1 MPQDAAPLA
10 VSLFDKRPFF
20 EKVLVYGVQN
30 GILTQ
35 THLDAI
41 CNDAPKGIVQ
51 IARYFGRPMLR
62 PELEKAKDRMVN
74 LVSLHLESSSG
85 ADLRQAAELLRDHSF
100 LSRSKAGSDMLKA
113 MLAMP
118 DHSHFG
124 MQNSVGFNDE
134 HIPLLDK
141 WSLRSLA
148 EYQSELARRQ
158 QIASVV
164 KPALWFAQMLGLD
177 EEELV
182 AADIEAE
189 AVIRT
194 GLLALF
200 SGHKQMPDWV
210 AFEKMVLALRKKYA
224 SRAGAMP
231 AITLPRAI
239 KDMPEAFKPTVQ
251 TLLQSVRDD
260 LPRILDNTV
269 PVRKLFHA
277 TPMFMGR
284 YFWLE
289 DALSEVDHFDRSASN
304 AWNKLTGERNDD
316 ASLLTLFL
324 CVAANSTPKTSLT
337 ENAAKTLL
345 RKIQKSG
352 LQSDLVEQFI
362 AENAPALHGSD
373 YTDLWHSF
381 IEDARPTLLSDHA
394 YALKDALAL
403 LRRECQIFS

>member
-1 MPQDAAPLA
+1 MSQTSAPLSI
-10 VSLFDKRPFF
+10 SLFDKRPFF
-20 EKVLVYGVQN
+20 EKALVYGVEN
-30 GILTQ
+30 GILTP

-41 CNDAPKGIVQ
+41 CADAPKGIVQ

-74 LVSLHLESSSG
+74 LVSLHLEDSSG
-85 ADLRQAAELLRDHSF
+85 GDLQQAAGLLRDHSF

-124 MQNSVGFNDE
+124 LQNSVGFSEE

-148 EYQSELARRQ
+148 EYQNELARRQ

-164 KPALWFAQMLGLD
+164 KPAVWFAQVLGLD

-182 AADIEAE
+182 ATDVEAE

-194 GLLALF
+194 GLLTLVC
-200 SGHKQMPDWV
+200 GRKQMPDWV
-210 AFEKMVLALRKKYA
+210 TFEKMVLALRKKYA
-224 SRAGAMP
+224 AKAGGAP
-231 AITLPRAI
+231 SISLPKGI
-239 KDMPEAFKPTVQ
+239 PEAFRGVVQ
-251 TLLQSVRDD
+251 TLHQSVLDD
-260 LPRILDNTV
+260 LPRILDNSL
-269 PVRKLFHA
+269 PVRKLFHG

-289 DALSEVDHFDRSASN
+289 DALSEVNHFDSSASN
-304 AWNKLTGERNDD
+304 AWNKLTDERNDD

-324 CVAANSTPKTSLT
+324 CVAASSTPKTTLT
-337 ENAAKTLL
+337 ESAAKTLV

-352 LQSDLVEQFI
+352 LQPDLVEQFI
-362 AENAPALHGSD
+362 AENAPALHCSD
-373 YTDLWHSF
+373 YTDLWRSF
-381 IEDARPTLLSDHA
+381 IEEARPTLLSDHA

-403 LRRECQIFS
+403 LRRECQIVP

>member
-1 MPQDAAPLA
+1 MLQASDPLA
-10 VSLFDKRPFF
+10 ISLFDKRPFF
-20 EKVLVYGVQN
+20 EKALVYGVQN

-85 ADLRQAAELLRDHSF
+85 ADLQQAAGLLRDHSF

-124 MQNSVGFNDE
+124 MQNQVGFSDE

-148 EYQSELARRQ
+148 EYQGELARRQ

-164 KPALWFAQMLGLD
+164 KPALWFAQTLGLD

-182 AADIEAE
+182 ATDVEAE

-194 GLLALF
+194 GLLTLF

-210 AFEKMVLALRKKYA
+210 AFEKMVLALRKKHA
-224 SRAGAMP
+224 TKAGAMP
-231 AITLPRAI
+231 AIALPKVI
-239 KDMPEAFKPTVQ
+239 KDMPEAFKEAVQ
-251 TLLQSVRDD
+251 TLLQSVQDD

-289 DALSEVDHFDRSASN
+289 DALNEVDHFDRSASN

-324 CVAANSTPKTSLT
+324 CVAVGSTPKTSLT
-337 ENAAKTLL
+337 ENAAKTLV

-373 YTDLWHSF
+373 YVDLWRSF

-394 YALKDALAL
+394 YALQDALAL
-403 LRRECQIFS
+403 LRRECQIVP

>member
-1 MPQDAAPLA
+1 MSQDTAPLA
-10 VSLFDKRPFF
+10 VSLFDRRPFF
-20 EKVLVYGVQN
+20 EKALVYGVEN

-35 THLDAI
+35 AHLDAI

-85 ADLRQAAELLRDHSF
+85 GDLRQAANLLRDHSF

-113 MLAMP
+113 MLALP

-124 MQNSVGFNDE
+124 MQNSVGFNE
-134 HIPLLDK
+134 EQIPLLDK

-158 QIASVV
+158 QIAAVV
-164 KPALWFAQMLGLD
+164 QPARWFAQVLGLD
-177 EEELV
+177 EDELV
-182 AADIEAE
+182 AADVEAE

-194 GLLALF
+194 GLLTLAC
-200 SGHKQMPDWV
+200 GRKQMPDWV
-210 AFEKMVLALRKKYA
+210 VFEKMVLALRKKYA
-224 SRAGAMP
+224 AKAGAMP
-231 AITLPRAI
+231 GIPMP
-239 KDMPEAFKPTVQ
+239 KGMPEAFKEVVQ
-251 TLLQSVRDD
+251 PLLQSVLDD
-260 LPRILDNTV
+260 LPRILDDSL

-324 CVAANSTPKTSLT
+324 CVAASSTPKTSLT
-337 ENAAKTLL
+337 ENAAKTLV

-352 LQSDLVEQFI
+352 LQSGLVEQFI
-362 AENAPALHGSD
+362 AENAPTLHCSD

-394 YALKDALAL
+394 YALQDALAL
-403 LRRECQIFS
+403 LRRECQIVS